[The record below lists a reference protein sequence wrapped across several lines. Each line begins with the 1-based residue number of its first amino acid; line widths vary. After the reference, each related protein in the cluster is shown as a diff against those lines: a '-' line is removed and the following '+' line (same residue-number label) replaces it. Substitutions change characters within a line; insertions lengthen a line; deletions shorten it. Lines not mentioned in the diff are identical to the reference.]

1 MPQNFTQHLVDK
13 LKFEGKRK
21 IVTDGACRGLI
32 LDIRESGKSFRYRF
46 VQEDGTYRAIT
57 LGDASVLKLAEARDK
72 VQEIKRQRL
81 TRQGQFAPPQVIV
94 PLYEDFVRQRY
105 IPHSM
110 LVRRAAKN
118 DMSLFKNHLFPFFG
132 QKRLDE
138 ISRSDIAEFMQL
150 KRGEGFMA
158 STCNRL
164 LARLKATL
172 SYATEIEVAGFDK
185 NPARGYRQFKEPPH
199 KDRYLSPE
207 EAERLLIAVQKSDSP
222 FLQFIVP
229 FLLLTGARK
238 SEVLNAQ
245 WQDIDWAAK
254 RWTIPMTKN
263 GKPRHVPL
271 SAGALSTLQMAQNK
285 AQTLGLSSRYIFP
298 NPATGEPYTSIYYP
312 WHVARSNAGLEDVR
326 MHDLRHSFA
335 SALVNRGMTLY
346 DVKEVLGHSN
356 ITTTQRYAHLSPQR
370 LNDVVSQADA
380 HYRLPGQSVLPVDLP
395 MAILPTSGMVA
406 QIENTTSEPIYD
418 SQIHFDQPKRFGS
431 CPGVN

>member
-1 MPQNFTQHLVDK
+1 
-13 LKFEGKRK
+13 
-21 IVTDGACRGLI
+21 
-32 LDIRESGKSFRYRF
+32 
-46 VQEDGTYRAIT
+46 
-57 LGDASVLKLAEARDK
+57 
-72 VQEIKRQRL
+72 
-81 TRQGQFAPPQVIV
+81 
-94 PLYEDFVRQRY
+94 
-105 IPHSM
+105 
-110 LVRRAAKN
+110 
-118 DMSLFKNHLFPFFG
+118 MSLFKNHLFPFFG

-138 ISRSDIAEFMQL
+138 ITRSDIAEFMQL
-150 KRGEGFMA
+150 KRSEGFMA

-172 SYATEIEVAGFDK
+172 SYATEIEVPGFDK

-199 KDRYLSPE
+199 KDRYLTPE
-207 EAERLLIAVQKSDSP
+207 EAERLLIAVQASESP

-245 WQDIDWAAK
+245 WQDIDWSAK

-271 SAGALSTLQMAQNK
+271 SAGALSTLKMAQNK
-285 AQTLGLSSRYIFP
+285 AQALGLSSYYIFP
-298 NPATGEPYTSIYYP
+298 NPVTAQPYTSIYYP
-312 WHVARSNAGLEDVR
+312 WDVARTNAGLKDVR

-380 HYRLPGQSVLPVDLP
+380 HYRLPEQSTVTVDLSP
-395 MAILPTSGMVA
+395 PDLPTKEIAVR
-406 QIENTTSEPIYD
+406 IENTTSEPIYD
-418 SQIHFDQPKRFGS
+418 SQVHFDQHQPRGS
-431 CPGVN
+431 CSGVN